1 MSPYITFPQLNFIIK
16 KNQLFPNWGSF
27 NQVTSLTTFH
37 NANNPDAN
45 GNNRGNICQAVDYD
59 VANNILLVGVSQTGG
74 QFATNNRG
82 TIYRSNDRGSTW
94 IRTPILNNQA
104 VNNIQSIRFLGG
116 TGGTSSFFA
125 CTGGHTGD
133 GDLYITNNGGTTWT
147 RIADFGNHDAIYQAR
162 DLGGGVYIFGAGY
175 NPGDG
180 DIFRSTN
187 SGTSWTTVMNSGAA
201 GSISLFHDWTNATT
215 GVRTI
220 LAQQNNPNNLIA
232 STNLGQNWAYQVP
245 TGSPYLTLSGPFT
258 EHVGNGRLLA
268 VSRLGNP
275 TTGIVISESNDF
287 GVTWSNVTNINTGNN
302 TFASFIKYLGNG
314 VVVIAVYTQANGFT
328 TTGASIYQS
337 NDFGATWNTT
347 PVYSPGI
354 YSFSDID
361 VADDGTI
368 WLTGTNNLA
377 GGQPVLFE
385 GR

>member
-1 MSPYITFPQLNFIIK
+1 MSPYITFPQLNFMIK
-16 KNQLFPNWGSF
+16 KKQLFPNWPAF
-27 NQVTSLTTFH
+27 TQVTNLTTFH
-37 NANNPDAN
+37 NANNPDSN
-45 GNNRGNICQAVDYD
+45 GYNRGNVGSAVDYD
-59 VANNILLVGVSQTGG
+59 FPNNILLVGVSQTGTSSG
-74 QFATNNRG
+74 TNRG

-94 IRTPILNNQA
+94 FRTPILNNESI
-104 VNNIQSIRFLGG
+104 NNIQSIRFLGG
-116 TGGTSSFFA
+116 NSAFFA
-125 CTGGHTGD
+125 CTGGHSGD
-133 GDLYITNNGGTTWT
+133 GNLYITSNGGSSWT
-147 RIADFGNHDAIYQAR
+147 RKSDVGTHDAVYQAR
-162 DLGGGVYIFGAGY
+162 DFGGGIYIFGSGY

-180 DIFRSTN
+180 DIYRTTN
-187 SGTSWTTVMNSGAA
+187 HGATWTNVMNSGGA
-201 GSISLFHDWTNATT
+201 GTITLFHDWTNTTT

-220 LAQQNNPNNLIA
+220 LAQQNTPNQLIA

-245 TGSPYLTLSGPFT
+245 TGSPYLTLLGPFT

-302 TFASFIKYLGNG
+302 TFPSFIKYLGNG
-314 VVVIAVYTQANGFT
+314 VVVIAVYTQANNFNA
-328 TTGASIYQS
+328 TGASIYQS
-337 NDFGATWNTT
+337 NDFGATWSTA

-361 VADDGTI
+361 LANDGTI
-368 WLTGTNNLA
+368 WLTGTNNLS